1 MPVLVLIVFVS
12 MLGNSV
18 LAPLIPFYALRLGVT
33 PEYIT
38 ILAAV
43 FSVFQFIGA
52 PIWGRISDRVGR
64 KPVLIGTV
72 AGTALGFILLAFADS
87 IWLLLLA
94 RIVGGFAAGN
104 LSTAYAYVSD
114 ITTSETR
121 AAGMGKVGAA
131 FGFGFVVGPVIS
143 GFLAG
148 GDSLVDANF
157 VRPALA
163 SATLAIIALLGTIF
177 FLKESKTPNPAARR
191 VPAHPFAPMRAVL
204 RNRNLAMVL
213 ILGVICFTA
222 VAQRETTV
230 ALWLHDFF
238 GMSPRELGYVFAYV
252 GLLITI
258 FQGAALARLSRR
270 IGDGRVLISGIVVYI
285 VGLICLVVT
294 DGIPLLIVGTTC
306 NAYGTAVL
314 SITLPTVASKLAR
327 PDERGL
333 VMGAYQGAASFGRFL
348 GPAFSG
354 TIYAHVGHT
363 APFASGAAGLCIGLV
378 LAVILQRRLRT
389 AAES

>member
-1 MPVLVLIVFVS
+1 M
-12 MLGNSV
+12 
-18 LAPLIPFYALRLGVT
+18 
-33 PEYIT
+33 
-38 ILAAV
+38 
-43 FSVFQFIGA
+43 
-52 PIWGRISDRVGR
+52 RISY
-64 KPVLIGTV
+64 
-72 AGTALGFILLAFADS
+72 
-87 IWLLLLA
+87 A
-94 RIVGGFAAGN
+94 R
-104 LSTAYAYVSD
+104 
-114 ITTSETR
+114 
-121 AAGMGKVGAA
+121 
-131 FGFGFVVGPVIS
+131 
-143 GFLAG
+143 
-148 GDSLVDANF
+148 
-157 VRPALA
+157 ALA
-163 SATLAIIALLGTIF
+163 SAALAIIALLGTIF

-258 FQGAALARLSRR
+258 FQGTALARLSRR

-285 VGLICLVVT
+285 VGLICLVAT
-294 DGIPLLIVGTTC
+294 DGIPLLIVGTTF

-333 VMGAYQGAASFGRFL
+333 VMGAYQAAASFGRFL

>member
-38 ILAAV
+38 ILAAI

-52 PIWGRISDRVGR
+52 PIWGRISDSVGR

-72 AGTALGFILLAFADS
+72 AGTAIGFVLLAFADS
-87 IWLLLLA
+87 IWMLVFA
-94 RIVGGFAAGN
+94 RVVGGFAAGN

-121 AAGMGKVGAA
+121 AAGMGKIGAA
-131 FGFGFVVGPVIS
+131 FGFGFVVGPALS

-148 GDSLVDANF
+148 GDSLTDANF

-163 SATLAIIALLGTIF
+163 SAALAIIALVGTVL
-177 FLKESKTPNPAARR
+177 FLKESKQPNPVARR
-191 VPAHPFAPMRAVL
+191 VSSHPLAPIRTVL

-213 ILGVICFTA
+213 ILGMICFTA
-222 VAQRETTV
+222 VAQRETTI

-238 GMSPRELGYVFAYV
+238 GLSPRELGYVFAYV

-258 FQGAALARLSRR
+258 FQGTALARLSHR
-270 IGDGRVLISGIVVYI
+270 IGDGKVLISGIVIYI
-285 VGLICLVVT
+285 IGLICLVVT
-294 DGIPLLIVGTTC
+294 EGIPLLIVGTTC

-314 SITLPTVASKLAR
+314 SITLPTVASKLAP

-333 VMGAYQGAASFGRFL
+333 VLGAYQGAASFGRFL
-348 GPAFSG
+348 GPVVAG
-354 TIYAHVGHT
+354 TIYAHVGIT
-363 APFASGAAGLCIGLV
+363 APFAVGAVGLCFGLV
-378 LAVILQRRLRT
+378 LAVILERRLQVARET
-389 AAES
+389 